1 MNKIHISMQ
10 RVYEA
15 ASKLK
20 GIEGQTNL
28 ATLLNE
34 SPQTINNWEAR
45 GISKNGLLKVQE
57 LVGCNAQWVQTGNGS
72 MELSF
77 ADSLLMGYKSNK
89 STNKEDA
96 INLPLLN
103 SVASMGS
110 GSDTPDHE
118 VVIDMLSVSR
128 TWVNKTLNQ
137 ITNTSNLAFIHA
149 IGDSMTPTF
158 NDGDILLV
166 DTGIQSVDTDSIY
179 VLDAHDRLFIKRVRR
194 RLDGTFEISSDN
206 PAVKTVDVLNG
217 GNQVSVKGK
226 VLWAWNG
233 RRL

>member
-57 LVGCNAQWVQTGNGS
+57 LVGCNAQWVQTGGGS

-77 ADSLLMGYKSNK
+77 ADSLLMGYKSNN

-110 GSDTPDHE
+110 GSDTTDHE

-166 DTGIQSVDTDSIY
+166 DTGVQSVDTDSIY
-179 VLDAHDRLFIKRVRR
+179 VLDAHERLFIKRVRR

-206 PAVKTVDVLNG
+206 PAVKTVDILNG
-217 GNQVSVKGK
+217 GNQVSIKGK